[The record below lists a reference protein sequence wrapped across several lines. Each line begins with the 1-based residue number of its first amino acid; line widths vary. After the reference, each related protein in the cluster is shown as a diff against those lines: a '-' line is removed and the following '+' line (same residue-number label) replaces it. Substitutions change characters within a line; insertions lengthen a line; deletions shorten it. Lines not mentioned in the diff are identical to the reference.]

1 MNEIRMAGPA
11 EQSIRQH
18 GAAAYPHECCGALL
32 GRATESGKV
41 VTEVVSIENAR
52 TDSRENRFLIED
64 SDYIRV
70 EKEADRRGLAL
81 LGFYHSHPDHP
92 AAPSRYDLEHAF
104 PWFSYVIVAV
114 HKGVPEAMTCWVLTE
129 ERDRFEEEPIA
140 RDSHA
145 RRGGDGP
152 DRASEAMEGA

>member
-1 MNEIRMAGPA
+1 MKEIRIADPA
-11 EQSIRQH
+11 EQSIRHH
-18 GAAAYPHECCGALL
+18 GAATYPHECCGALL

-52 TDSRENRFLIED
+52 TESRENRFLIED
-64 SDYIRV
+64 SDYVRV
-70 EKEADRRGLAL
+70 EKEADRRGLSL

-114 HKGVPEAMTCWVLTE
+114 RQGVPEAMTCWVLAE
-129 ERDRFEEEPIA
+129 ERDRFVEERIA
-140 RDSHA
+140 RDS
-145 RRGGDGP
+145 
-152 DRASEAMEGA
+152 RAPEAMEGA

>member
-1 MNEIRMAGPA
+1 MNEIRISDPA
-11 EQSIRQH
+11 EQSIRRR
-18 GAAAYPHECCGALL
+18 GAATYPQECCGALL
-32 GRATESGKV
+32 GRATDSGKV
-41 VTEVVSIENAR
+41 VTEVISIENAR
-52 TDSRENRFLIED
+52 TESRENRFLIED
-64 SDYIRV
+64 ADYMRA

-114 HKGVPEAMTCWVLTE
+114 RQGVPEAMTCWVLTE
-129 ERDRFEEEPIA
+129 ERDRFVEEPIA
-140 RDSHA
+140 RESRA
-145 RRGGDGP
+145 PRAGGDP